1 MVSVMN
7 GANNMR
13 SLVKWGPNARES
25 SIMDREIPKPRP
37 DGVILRVEACG
48 LCGSDIH
55 AWRSDPGYEWVKAPV
70 VLGHEIVGTLIDVG
84 AEVSHWKVGDRAVV
98 VSIQGC
104 LDCTECFSGRTQRC
118 LSRKVIGLS
127 YDGGMSEYVEVS
139 ASYLVPFPQTLKSEV
154 GASVEPLSVAAHA
167 TLTVGKVVSGQKV
180 VVSGAGFVGIA
191 CALLAKDAGADV
203 VLIGAPRD
211 ATFRLPAAADIG
223 LATRTIDQGG
233 WATPDVWIEASG
245 APSALAAAVS
255 DVRTGGLVSVV
266 GLYTQAPV
274 ADINLLVRR
283 EIEVRGSYAS
293 VASEYSLVI
302 DLLVAGRLPV
312 DSLLEIF
319 DLESGIDAFMAA
331 AESRTLKPILM
342 PGGQ

>member
-1 MVSVMN
+1 
-7 GANNMR
+7 MR
-13 SLVKWGPNARES
+13 SLVKWGQNTREA
-25 SIMDREIPKPRP
+25 SIMDREIPKIRP
-37 DGVILRVEACG
+37 SGVLLRVEACG

-55 AWRSDPGYEWVKAPV
+55 AWRSDPGYEWVTAPV
-70 VLGHEIVGTLIDVG
+70 VLGHEIVGTLVDVG
-84 AEVSHWKVGDRAVV
+84 VEVSNWKIGDRAVV

-104 LDCTECFSGRTQRC
+104 LGCTECFSGRTQRC
-118 LSRKVIGLS
+118 LNRKVIGLS
-127 YDGGMSEYVEVS
+127 YDGGMSQYVEVS
-139 ASYLVPFPQTLKSEV
+139 ASYLVPFPQTLKSEI

-180 VVSGAGFVGIA
+180 VVSGAGFIGIA

-203 VLIGAPRD
+203 VLIGAPHD
-211 ATFRLPAAADIG
+211 ATFRLPAAVDIG
-223 LATRTIDQGG
+223 LATRTIDQGDWG
-233 WATPDVWIEASG
+233 TPDVWIEASG

-255 DVRTGGLVSVV
+255 DVRMGGLVSVV

-283 EIEVRGSYAS
+283 EIEVHGSYAS
-293 VASEYSLVI
+293 VAPEYSLVI

-319 DLESGIDAFMAA
+319 DLEAGIDAFLAA
-331 AESRTLKPILM
+331 AESRTIKPILI